1 MVIEFFVD
9 GVPKAQPRTQ
19 SYAMMKNGKPV
30 LAKGGRPIIIT
41 YTPDSANVW
50 KGCVKQYARGHA
62 PKKPLEDVICVKL
75 RFQMPRPK
83 NHYGTG
89 RNAGVLKAGSPTF
102 HTSTPDVDN
111 LAKAVLDV
119 LTEMKFWGD
128 DSQIAICRISKVYAS
143 NSGVFVRV
151 SDEIGHEE

>member
-9 GVPKAQPRTQ
+9 GVPKAQPRPQ
-19 SYAMMKNGKPV
+19 VAPLMRNGKCV
-30 LAKGGRPIIIT
+30 FGKGGRPILVAYNPKT
-41 YTPDSANVW
+41 ADVW
-50 KGCVKQYARGHA
+50 KNCVRLYARGHA
-62 PKKPLEDVICVKL
+62 PKKPLEDVVCVKL